1 MNELKPN
8 DFVECIDARESSL
21 VQGVIYTV
29 HSCEWED
36 MADDYVVKVK
46 EMLKEKPNHLYF
58 PKRFRRVNPIQ
69 ENE

>member
-1 MNELKPN
+1 MNNFKPG
-8 DFVECIDARESSL
+8 DSVECILAKDSSL
-21 VQGVIYTV
+21 VKGHIYTV

-36 MADDYVVKVK
+36 LADDYVVKVK

-58 PKRFRRVNPIQ
+58 PKRFRRVNTIQ